1 MVIDCVGAFLLLIAR
16 TLRPGEGDLL
26 VKPNAPKRGT
36 KGLRWV
42 GAVLRARITMTS
54 TTELKNSIQ
63 MKLEQTGEYDR

>member
-26 VKPNAPKRGT
+26 VKPKRGT